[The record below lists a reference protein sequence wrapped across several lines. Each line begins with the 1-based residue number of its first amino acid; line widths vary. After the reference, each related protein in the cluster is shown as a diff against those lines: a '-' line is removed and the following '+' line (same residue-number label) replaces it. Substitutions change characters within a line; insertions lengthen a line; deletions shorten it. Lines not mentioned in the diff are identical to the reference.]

1 MIIIGYRFGLRFTF
15 EVMRTDGDCGLRS
28 HGNKQ
33 LRQSFAADSK
43 SQVQWDS
50 TVTVSGVALHQHSA
64 FRDPQSAFPMGQAS
78 RRYQSLICH
87 LSFLIAL

>member
-50 TVTVSGVALHQHSA
+50 LPCPALLFTNIPRSAIRNPRFPWDRQVAATNLS
-64 FRDPQSAFPMGQAS
+64 SV
-78 RRYQSLICH
+78 ICQ
-87 LSFLIAL
+87 FL